1 MDDRVRRAKIGAV
14 KLLDLLL
21 ASDPAVPEI
30 ASMAAWWERHQAVVA
45 GGGAAI
51 DQAILGG
58 FAADRAGYAF
68 ASGYQAALR
77 RLEPALP
84 TARLASLC
92 VTERGGGHPRAIESE
107 LTPIPS
113 GPGEGEAYLLRGSKR
128 WATISDVAGVLLVA
142 ARLGPPDDR
151 GRPRIRVAR
160 VNTNLPG
167 VTITPMPEA
176 PFTPEILHGELRF
189 DDVRVEAAALL
200 PGDGYERYIKPFRT
214 IEDLHVHGAL
224 LGYLLGEARRGAFP
238 RALVER
244 LAALLI
250 TLRALAAG
258 DPSDAGVHVAV
269 AGALHTGA
277 QLVTD
282 LEAAWAPTASPSY
295 ARWQRDRPL
304 LSFAE
309 STRRKRLERAWSRL
323 AEGSEASPGES

>member
-1 MDDRVRRAKIGAV
+1 MDDRVRRAKIDAV

-21 ASDPAVPEI
+21 ASDPAVAEI
-30 ASMAAWWERHQAVVA
+30 TSMAAWWERHQAIVA
-45 GGGAAI
+45 GGSVAAI

-77 RLEPALP
+77 RLDPSLP

-107 LTPIPS
+107 LTPITE
-113 GPGEGEAYLLRGSKR
+113 GAAEGEAYLLRGSKR

-142 ARLGPPDDR
+142 ARLGPPDER

-167 VTITPMPEA
+167 VTITPMTPTT
-176 PFTPEILHGELRF
+176 FTPEILHGELRF
-189 DDVRVEAAALL
+189 DDARIEAAALL

-224 LGYLLGEARRGAFP
+224 FGYLLGEARRGGFP
-238 RALVER
+238 HALVER

-250 TLRALAAG
+250 TLRALAAA

-269 AGALHTGA
+269 AGALRNGV

-282 LEAAWAPTASPSY
+282 LEAIWAPTASPIY
-295 ARWQRDRPL
+295 ARWQRDSPL
-304 LSFAE
+304 LAFGE
-309 STRRKRLERAWSRL
+309 SARTKRLERAWARL
-323 AEGSEASPGES
+323 AEDSEAS